1 MFQPAFTLSCRNM
14 EQVVLRVLRAEVRRR
29 KCPGCGN
36 SLRRADIE
44 ASFRT
49 DNNIQLHFRCRFCSF
64 EGGGQFEL
72 TPEMCREAAQIATA
86 EGEELLLPEPATGP
100 AIDPITGDDLIA
112 VHEILNSWSGGV
124 GQLLEKSTA
133 KSS

>member
-1 MFQPAFTLSCRNM
+1 M

-49 DNNIQLHFRCRFCSF
+49 DKSIQLHFRCRFCSF

-72 TPEMCREAAQIATA
+72 TAEMCREAAQIATS
-86 EGEELLLPEPATGP
+86 EGEELLLPEPISVP
-100 AIDPITGDDLIA
+100 DLDPITGDDLIA
-112 VHEILNSWSGGV
+112 VHEILASWSDGFT
-124 GQLLEKSTA
+124 QLLEKSSLPT
-133 KSS
+133 S

>member
-1 MFQPAFTLSCRNM
+1 
-14 EQVVLRVLRAEVRRR
+14 VLRVLRAEVRRR

-44 ASFRT
+44 ASFRN

-86 EGEELLLPEPATGP
+86 DGEPTLAEPIAVALP
-100 AIDPITGDDLIA
+100 DPITGDELIA
-112 VHEILNSWSGGV
+112 VHQILAEWSGGFE
-124 GQLLEKSTA
+124 QLLQPSPA
-133 KSS
+133 

>member
-1 MFQPAFTLSCRNM
+1 M

-44 ASFRT
+44 ASFRN
-49 DNNIQLHFRCRFCSF
+49 DSSIQLHFRCRFCSF
-64 EGGGQFEL
+64 EGGGEFEL

-86 EGEELLLPEPATGP
+86 EGEELLLPEPVAQP
-100 AIDPITGDDLIA
+100 VLDPITADDLIT
-112 VHEILNSWSGGV
+112 VHEVLVNWSGDFS
-124 GQLLEKSTA
+124 QLLER
-133 KSS
+133 SSV

>member
-1 MFQPAFTLSCRNM
+1 V

-44 ASFRT
+44 ASFRN
-49 DNNIQLHFRCRFCSF
+49 DNSIQLHFRCRFCSF
-64 EGGGQFEL
+64 EGGGEFEL

-86 EGEELLLPEPATGP
+86 DGGEPALPEPETVL
-100 AIDPITGDDLIA
+100 IDVLDPITGDELIA
-112 VHEILNSWSGGV
+112 VHQILCDWSGDFS
-124 GQLLEKSTA
+124 QLLAPSPA
-133 KSS
+133 

>member
-1 MFQPAFTLSCRNM
+1 M

-44 ASFRT
+44 ASFRN

-72 TPEMCREAAQIATA
+72 TPEMCREAAQIATS
-86 EGEELLLPEPATGP
+86 EGEELLLPEHVQVADL
-100 AIDPITGDDLIA
+100 DPITGDDLIA
-112 VHEILNSWSGGV
+112 VHEILDGWSGDF
-124 GQLLEKSTA
+124 GQLLEKS
-133 KSS
+133 SVS

>member
-1 MFQPAFTLSCRNM
+1 M

-44 ASFRT
+44 ASFRN
-49 DNNIQLHFRCRFCSF
+49 DSNIQLHFRCRFCSF

-72 TPEMCREAAQIATA
+72 TPEMCQEAAQIATA
-86 EGEELLLPEPATGP
+86 EGEEILLPEPVTVP
-100 AIDPITGDDLIA
+100 EFDPITGDDLIA
-112 VHEILNSWSGGV
+112 VHEILNGWSGDF
-124 GQLLEKSTA
+124 GQLLA
-133 KSS
+133 KSSVQTS

>member
-1 MFQPAFTLSCRNM
+1 M

-44 ASFRT
+44 ASFRN
-49 DNNIQLHFRCRFCSF
+49 DKSIQLHFRCRFCSF

-72 TPEMCREAAQIATA
+72 TPEMSREAAQIATA
-86 EGEELLLPEPATGP
+86 EGEELLLPEPVSVPELDA
-100 AIDPITGDDLIA
+100 ITGDDLIS
-112 VHEILNSWSGGV
+112 VHEILNRWSGDV
-124 GQLLEKSTA
+124 RQLLEKSPVESA
-133 KSS
+133 

>member
-1 MFQPAFTLSCRNM
+1 M

-44 ASFRT
+44 ASFRN

-72 TPEMCREAAQIATA
+72 TPEMFREAAQIATA
-86 EGEELLLPEPATGP
+86 EGEELLLPEHVAVPEP
-100 AIDPITGDDLIA
+100 DPITADDLIA
-112 VHEILNSWSGGV
+112 VHEILSGWRGGV
-124 GQLLEKSTA
+124 NQLLEM
-133 KSS
+133 SSVQTS

>member
-1 MFQPAFTLSCRNM
+1 M

-44 ASFRT
+44 ASFRN

-72 TPEMCREAAQIATA
+72 TPEMCREAAQIATS
-86 EGEELLLPEPATGP
+86 EGEELLLPEHVPVP
-100 AIDPITGDDLIA
+100 DLDPITGDDLIA
-112 VHEILNSWSGGV
+112 VHEILSGWSGGFS
-124 GQLLEKSTA
+124 QLLEKATA
-133 KSS
+133 QSP

>member
-1 MFQPAFTLSCRNM
+1 M

-44 ASFRT
+44 ASFR
-49 DNNIQLHFRCRFCSF
+49 DENNIQLHFRCRFCSF
-64 EGGGQFEL
+64 EGGGEFEL

-86 EGEELLLPEPATGP
+86 EDEEPVLVEANARPELG
-100 AIDPITGDDLIA
+100 PITGDEMIELHRLLA
-112 VHEILNSWSGGV
+112 GWSGDV
-124 GQLLEKSTA
+124 KQLLTTP
-133 KSS
+133 

>member
-1 MFQPAFTLSCRNM
+1 M

-44 ASFRT
+44 ASFRG

-64 EGGGQFEL
+64 EGGGEFEL
-72 TPEMCREAAQIATA
+72 TPEMCKEAAQIAVG
-86 EGEELLLPEPATGP
+86 EGEEATLGEPVLVP
-100 AIDPITGDDLIA
+100 DVEPITADDLIQ
-112 VHEILNSWSGGV
+112 VHEILRGWHGDFS
-124 GQLLEKSTA
+124 QLLAQPQT
-133 KSS
+133 

>member
-1 MFQPAFTLSCRNM
+1 MFQRAFSLNSDM

-29 KCPGCGN
+29 KCPGCTN

-49 DNNIQLHFRCRFCSF
+49 DKSIQLHFRCRFCSF

-72 TPEMCREAAQIATA
+72 TAEMCKEAAEIATS
-86 EGEELLLPEPATGP
+86 EGEELLLPEPVSVP
-100 AIDPITGDDLIA
+100 EFDPITGDDLIA
-112 VHEILNSWSGGV
+112 VHELLNGWSGGFS
-124 GQLLEKSTA
+124 QLLEKSSLPSA
-133 KSS
+133 

>member
-1 MFQPAFTLSCRNM
+1 M

-44 ASFRT
+44 ASFRN

-72 TPEMCREAAQIATA
+72 TPEMCREAAQIATS
-86 EGEELLLPEPATGP
+86 EGEELLLPQHIPAPEP
-100 AIDPITGDDLIA
+100 DPITGDDLIA
-112 VHEILNSWSGGV
+112 VHEILNSWSGDFS
-124 GQLLEKSTA
+124 QLLEKSSVQ
-133 KSS
+133 SS

>member
-1 MFQPAFTLSCRNM
+1 V

-44 ASFRT
+44 ASFRN
-49 DNNIQLHFRCRFCSF
+49 DNSIQLHFRCRFCSF
-64 EGGGQFEL
+64 EGGGEFEL

-86 EGEELLLPEPATGP
+86 DGGEPALPEPESA
-100 AIDPITGDDLIA
+100 AIAVLDPITGDELIA
-112 VHEILNSWSGGV
+112 VHQILSEWSGGFS
-124 GQLLEKSTA
+124 QLLAPSPA
-133 KSS
+133 